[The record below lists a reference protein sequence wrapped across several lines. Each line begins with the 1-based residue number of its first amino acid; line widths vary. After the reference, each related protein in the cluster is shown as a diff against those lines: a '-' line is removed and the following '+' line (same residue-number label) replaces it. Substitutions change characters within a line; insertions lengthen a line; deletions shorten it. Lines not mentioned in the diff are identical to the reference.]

1 MKRIIQL
8 ILFLFI
14 ILISTIFYFNYL
26 DDNKKPEISI
36 VEKENIPIENE
47 NNLIKNL
54 KYDVKFDGNKQ
65 YTITSKLSE
74 INYENGIEI
83 VDMQIV
89 NATFIDQ
96 TGIPLIV
103 SADRAVFNN
112 STYNTSFDGN
122 VIIQYLDN
130 VILSN
135 KIDLNFENSIVHIY
149 ENVEY
154 DGLQGTIKADNI
166 KINLITKKIEI
177 YMNKKDNKIVLE
189 TK

>member
-1 MKRIIQL
+1 
-8 ILFLFI
+8 
-14 ILISTIFYFNYL
+14 
-26 DDNKKPEISI
+26 
-36 VEKENIPIENE
+36 
-47 NNLIKNL
+47 
-54 KYDVKFDGNKQ
+54 
-65 YTITSKLSE
+65 
-74 INYENGIEI
+74 
-83 VDMQIV
+83 MQIV

-166 KINLITKKIEI
+166 KSI
-177 YMNKKDNKIVLE
+177 
-189 TK
+189 